1 MLIVNMSESNTLV
14 WSKYPLGNLPLRHCL
29 PRNDAPGLLTL
40 EDVNP
45 KRKFAP
51 EIAPES
57 GLPSPLPPLILL
69 RRIISLGLSTLM
81 DMALGRRKGCR
92 GS

>member
-45 KRKFAP
+45 KRKFASK
-51 EIAPES
+51 IAPES
-57 GLPSPLPPLILL
+57 DCSPPSLPSFC
-69 RRIISLGLSTLM
+69 SGE
-81 DMALGRRKGCR
+81 
-92 GS
+92 